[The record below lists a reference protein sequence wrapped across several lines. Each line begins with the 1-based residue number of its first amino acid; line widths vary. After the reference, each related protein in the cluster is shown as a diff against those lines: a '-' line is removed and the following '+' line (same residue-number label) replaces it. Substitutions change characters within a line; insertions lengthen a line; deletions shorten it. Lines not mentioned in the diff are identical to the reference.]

1 MYKIVRTRR
10 MFHLHIVS
18 LFTFVLL
25 DIVFIV
31 IGPFTHTSMELKF
44 IYIFDKITCFL
55 LILDLLVIYKYSKE
69 ENISFAKHHI
79 LDIISI
85 VPIELFYPLGL
96 LRFLKLYKIYKI
108 LVPNND
114 RLKNKG
120 YILENLL
127 FISIIFT
134 IIYFFIVSSFIGH
147 YDYGFNG
154 LFESLW
160 FDIVSMTT
168 VGYGDIVPL
177 RFISKIFTL
186 FTIIMGVFLISIFTA
201 YLTTKYNE
209 KPMRNKG
216 RYVFKYV
223 DGLEKATDEI
233 EDKFM
238 KIEDK
243 LSYIKKDVS
252 YLEDNM
258 DEVIKLIKK

>member
-120 YILENLL
+120 NILENQ
-127 FISIIFT
+127 
-134 IIYFFIVSSFIGH
+134 
-147 YDYGFNG
+147 
-154 LFESLW
+154 
-160 FDIVSMTT
+160 
-168 VGYGDIVPL
+168 
-177 RFISKIFTL
+177 
-186 FTIIMGVFLISIFTA
+186 
-201 YLTTKYNE
+201 
-209 KPMRNKG
+209 
-216 RYVFKYV
+216 
-223 DGLEKATDEI
+223 
-233 EDKFM
+233 
-238 KIEDK
+238 
-243 LSYIKKDVS
+243 
-252 YLEDNM
+252 
-258 DEVIKLIKK
+258 